1 MSEQKKTT
9 MLWIA
14 RTIGLLMVIT
24 GVLAAAKTLPVE
36 VQHYAA
42 IAAAILGGV
51 YGKIHSWLPSAGEPK
66 AKP

>member
-1 MSEQKKTT
+1 MSEEKISK
-9 MLWIA
+9 MLWFA
-14 RTIGLLMVIT
+14 RAIGVLMIVT

-51 YGKIHSWLPSAGEPK
+51 YGKIHSWIPSPK
-66 AKP
+66 KDAKP

>member
-1 MSEQKKTT
+1 MSEEKISR
-9 MLWIA
+9 MLWVA
-14 RTIGLLMVIT
+14 RVIGLLMVIT

-51 YGKIHSWLPSAGEPK
+51 YGKIHSWLPSPK
-66 AKP
+66 KDGKP